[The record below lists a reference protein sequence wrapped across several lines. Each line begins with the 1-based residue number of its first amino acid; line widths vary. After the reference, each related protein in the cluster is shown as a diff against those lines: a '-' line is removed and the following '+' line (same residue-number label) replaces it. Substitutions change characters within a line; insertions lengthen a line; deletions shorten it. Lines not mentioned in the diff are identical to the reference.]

1 MNRLRLAFL
10 LAVTLAPLSPQS
22 TDAQS
27 LEAPAFMESCLVQD
41 SGGVRSEEIWLAP
54 AGGIMHGMA
63 RVVRTGRPASWE
75 SGLVH
80 IADGTLVLSESPSG
94 QPTPDFTSA
103 EATAPTLRFENRTHN
118 VPQTIEYRPEGPD
131 AMHARV
137 FGAYQGVEPA
147 FVVTFEQATC
157 PGLSI

>member
-1 MNRLRLAFL
+1 MNRVRLAFL
-10 LAVTLAPLSPQS
+10 LAVTLASLSPQS

-27 LEAPAFMESCLVQD
+27 LEAAAFME
-41 SGGVRSEEIWLAP
+41 IWMTP

-75 SGLVH
+75 SVLVH
-80 IADGTLVLSESPSG
+80 IADGTLVFSESPSG
-94 QPTPDFTSA
+94 QPPADFTSA

-131 AMHARV
+131 AGHARA
-137 FGAYQGVEPA
+137 FRAYQDVEPA
-147 FVVTFEQATC
+147 FVVTFERAAC
-157 PGLSI
+157 PGLST

>member
-27 LEAPAFMESCLVQD
+27 LEAAAFMESCRVQD
-41 SGGVRSEEIWLAP
+41 RGGVRPEEIWMAP
-54 AGGIMHGMA
+54 AGGIMLGMA

-75 SGLVH
+75 SVLVH
-80 IADGTLVLSESPSG
+80 IADGTLAFSESPSG
-94 QPTPDFTSA
+94 QPPADFTSA
-103 EATAPTLRFENRTHN
+103 EATAPTLRFENRTHDF
-118 VPQTIEYRPEGPD
+118 PQTIEYRPEGPD
-131 AMHARV
+131 AIHARV
-137 FGAYQGVEPA
+137 FEAYQDVEPA
-147 FVVTFEQATC
+147 FVVTFERAAC

>member
-1 MNRLRLAFL
+1 M
-10 LAVTLAPLSPQS
+10 
-22 TDAQS
+22 
-27 LEAPAFMESCLVQD
+27 
-41 SGGVRSEEIWLAP
+41 EIWMAP

-75 SGLVH
+75 SVLVH
-80 IADGTLVLSESPSG
+80 IADGTLVFSESPSG
-94 QPTPDFTSA
+94 QPPADFTSA

-137 FGAYQGVEPA
+137 FGAHQGVEPA